1 MDATDEM
8 HVFGFADPLL
18 DEEDHEARRHE
29 GHGEDDADGH
39 KDVHGGRHPG
49 DEEQKEVVG
58 RDKEGGGGVKR
69 TEGQTKTAYRCVV
82 QVCTH
87 RATWDSCSLVKFSGW
102 LTALMPYLLA
112 SLP

>member
-49 DEEQKEVVG
+49 DEEQKKVVG
-58 RDKEGGGGVKR
+58 RDKEGGLRGLRCKQRLPTGVSFRCALTERPGTAAPWSSSAGG
-69 TEGQTKTAYRCVV
+69 
-82 QVCTH
+82 
-87 RATWDSCSLVKFSGW
+87 
-102 LTALMPYLLA
+102 
-112 SLP
+112 

>member
-1 MDATDEM
+1 MHKHTGHRGTCFGSHHVPYEVGGPVEQRMDATDEM

-58 RDKEGGGGVKR
+58 RDKGGGG
-69 TEGQTKTAYRCVV
+69 
-82 QVCTH
+82 
-87 RATWDSCSLVKFSGW
+87 
-102 LTALMPYLLA
+102 
-112 SLP
+112 